1 MMTPHLTCRVVT
13 TLHESRMTKKEN
25 VSVPEIIHSVPFV
38 FYGETYKAH
47 LASDRHWYIPIN
59 EVCDALGIDPRSQR
73 RRIREDE
80 AIADRLT
87 NIPTETPYQDTTR
100 IQEVACLNLRAV
112 PYWLG
117 TIDAKRV
124 KEEHRK
130 KVILFKREFAEAAW
144 AVFRS
149 DMVPPDMLAEM
160 DTHLPPEEREYLEA
174 MDQLRQVRKK
184 VDLLSGKLDEELA
197 KVGADLQDITGR
209 LGTLEESLIGKQI
222 VNPAQARL
230 LQEMIAAVAEAKHA
244 KTKKPKSQCFAEVHE
259 EFKTAFQV
267 HIYSI
272 LPEEQLGAA
281 TTFLGSRWSFYKPG
295 QPLPEIFGGS
305 HQPSLF

>member
-1 MMTPHLTCRVVT
+1 MP
-13 TLHESRMTKKEN
+13 N
-25 VSVPEIIHSVPFV
+25 AIQGAPFV
-38 FYGETYKAH
+38 FYGEIFNAY
-47 LASDRHWYIPIN
+47 LADDRQWYLPLQEVCQALGLDVSGQRQRIQRDEALSDFLVNIPI
-59 EVCDALGIDPRSQR
+59 
-73 RRIREDE
+73 
-80 AIADRLT
+80 
-87 NIPTETPYQDTTR
+87 ETPYQDTTR
-100 IQEVACLNLRAV
+100 IREVACLNIRRL

-117 TIDAKRV
+117 TVEVSRV

-130 KVILFKREFAEAAW
+130 KVILYKREFAEAAW

-149 DMVPPDMLAEM
+149 EMIPPDLLAEM
-160 DTHLPPEEREYLEA
+160 DTHLPPQEREYLEA

-184 VDLLSGKLDEELA
+184 LDMLSGKLDEELA
-197 KVGADLQDITGR
+197 KVGAELQDLTGR
-209 LGTLEESLIGKQI
+209 LGTLEEALASKKI

-259 EFKTAFQV
+259 EFKSSFQV

-272 LPEEQLGAA
+272 LPEEQLEAA
-281 TTFLGSRWSFYKPG
+281 TTFLGARWAFYNPG
-295 QPLPEIFGGS
+295 QPLPEIFRRS